1 MNYERIYKKFQSY
14 EYISF
19 DIFDTLIKRDVVNPK
34 DIFFLVEKKLE
45 NMNINIHNYRI
56 KRLAAESETRKNL
69 NKEEISLSNIYDSFY
84 KNNQEYDKETILKL
98 REIEI
103 ETEIEVSTINL
114 NIKPIFDYCILHNK
128 KIVLI
133 SDMYLEKDIIEKILI
148 KNNIDIKR
156 DYFELFIS
164 NEFGCTKRSG
174 KLYEAVKRHL
184 GIKNNDIYHIGD
196 SLRSDYLMAIKNGI
210 KAYHIDTNV
219 NNTNYTYLKTKDKNI
234 KYYQS
239 WLDKFISNRILNM
252 DNDYEKFGYECIGPL
267 LYDFCI
273 WLDNNFKKNNFK
285 CLNFLSRE
293 GQILQKAFNII
304 FPDQRTNYLCVSRKS
319 IIGAM
324 LCRANSIEDRLN
336 MIQVPHAFDRKVV
349 IDLLGLDVKKYSTY
363 INFDEEKIYK
373 SIEDVIND
381 NEFFEFL
388 GMVDCQ
394 VVKNSEGQKKI
405 LEKYLKFDQ
414 DMSDICIVDI
424 GWNGTMQYYL
434 NKLLELT
441 NNSKKIQGYYMG
453 VSMNSIKKYPG
464 LNNCGYLFEK
474 ELNDIKIDENM
485 VFSFCGLFESIFT
498 ADHGSVKEYYKNNND
513 IKPIF
518 YNYEYE
524 HNYKVISQIQKGA
537 LNFVE
542 DYQNS
547 IIKNFIN
554 LNCKIVSSKILRF
567 GNYPRKNELKL
578 FKDLDFFDVKKGKM
592 IGEMKLFRNSF
603 KELHNEFVISGWK
616 VGFIKRV
623 LYIFPASK
631 FYCRYRKLINREK
644 RNEQGIT
651 S

>member
-1 MNYERIYKKFQSY
+1 MNYEKIYKKFQSC

-45 NMNINIHNYRI
+45 NMNINIPHYRN
-56 KRLAAESETRKNL
+56 KRLAAEFEARKNL
-69 NKEEISLSNIYDSFY
+69 NREEISLSNIYDSFY
-84 KNNQEYDKETILKL
+84 KNNQEYNKETIFKL

-114 NIKPIFDYCILHNK
+114 NIKPIFDYCILNNK
-128 KIVLI
+128 KIILI
-133 SDMYLEKDIIEKILI
+133 SDMYLEKEIIEKILI
-148 KNNIDIKR
+148 KNNIYIKR
-156 DYFELFIS
+156 DYFKLFVS
-164 NEFGCTKRSG
+164 NEFECTKRSG
-174 KLYEAVKRHL
+174 KLYEVVKRHL
-184 GIKNNDIYHIGD
+184 GINNNDVYHIGD

-210 KAYHIDTNV
+210 KAYRIDTNI
-219 NNTNYTYLKTKDKNI
+219 NNTNYTYLKTKDKNV
-234 KYYQS
+234 KYYQL
-239 WLDKFISNRILNM
+239 WLDKFISNRILNL

-273 WLDNNFKKNNFK
+273 WLDNNFKKSNCK

-304 FPDQRTNYLCVSRKS
+304 FPDQITNYLCVSRKS

-324 LCRANSIEDRLN
+324 LCRANSIEDRLR
-336 MIQVPHAFDRKVV
+336 MIQLPHAFDRNVV
-349 IDLLGLDVKKYSTY
+349 IDLLGLDFKKYSTY

-373 SIEDVIND
+373 SIEDVIKD
-381 NEFFEFL
+381 NEFFQFL
-388 GMVDCQ
+388 EKVDSYI
-394 VVKNSEGQKKI
+394 VKNSEEQKKI
-405 LEKYLKFDQ
+405 LEEYLKFDQ
-414 DMSDICIVDI
+414 DMGDICIVDI

-434 NKLLELT
+434 NKLLELI
-441 NNSKKIQGYYMG
+441 NMSKNIQGYYIG
-453 VSMNSIKKYPG
+453 VSMNGMKKYPG

-498 ADHGSVKEYYKNNND
+498 ADHGSVKKYYRNNND
-513 IKPIF
+513 IQPIF

-524 HNYKVISQIQKGA
+524 NNYKVISQIQKGA
-537 LNFVE
+537 LTFVE
-542 DYQNS
+542 DYNNS

-554 LNCKIVSSKILRF
+554 LDCKIVSSKILRF
-567 GNYPRKNELKL
+567 GNYPRKNELKM
-578 FKDLDFFDVKKGKM
+578 FKDLDFFDVKKGNM

-603 KELHNEFVISGWK
+603 KELYNEFVISGWK
-616 VGFIKRV
+616 VGYIKRV
-623 LYIFPASK
+623 FYIFPASK
-631 FYCRYRKLINREK
+631 FYCVYRKLINREK